1 MELDLKKLGL
11 RVKAARQKKG
21 YSQEQLAQ
29 KLDVTQA
36 LIGHLEQGRSGVSIA
51 VFVKMTNLLDTTA
64 DALLYDSLPL
74 VADEYDK
81 DFRDLT
87 KDLTPKQR
95 AILFENAKA
104 LKEILLTE
112 NV

>member
-1 MELDLKKLGL
+1 MDLDMKKLGM
-11 RVKAARQKKG
+11 RVKAARLKKG
-21 YSQEQLAQ
+21 YSQEELANM
-29 KLDVTQA
+29 LDVTQP

-51 VFVKMTNLLDTTA
+51 IFVKMANHLDTTA

-74 VADEYDK
+74 VASEYDK

-87 KDLTPKQR
+87 NDLTSKQR
-95 AILFENAKA
+95 AILLENARA